1 MTATATHFP
10 YLAGDLARVRTLLA
24 ATVRVGERR
33 INEPC
38 GNLVRNH
45 GRLFRPTLVLTSA
58 YPFAPD
64 GPASEQVVTA
74 AAVTELLHV
83 ATLYHDDLCDQA
95 DTRRGLPTVNAL
107 YGDTIALL
115 CGDHLLASCVELL
128 ADLRPGG
135 VSLFAETLKALCNG
149 QFLETVDLG
158 DLTRGEEAYFEAIGG
173 KTAKLMSASAEL
185 GAMQAGAGAQEQK
198 VMASYGHHLGVAF
211 QIWDDLLDLWSAI
224 DTGKPRF
231 GDLRNGVYTLP
242 VIYGLRDRPAE
253 LGELLT
259 SRPLT
264 DEHCREILSLL
275 DATGARQRSLAA
287 AREHIGAALGSLA
300 ELGDLAAEVSPRLL
314 GVARELMPEVEH
326 LLAAVLTEDGGR

>member
-10 YLAGDLARVRTLLA
+10 YLADDLARVRTLLA
-24 ATVRVGERR
+24 ATVRVGEQR

-38 GNLVRNH
+38 GNLIRNN

-58 YPFAPD
+58 YAFAP
-64 GPASEQVVTA
+64 GEPASRQVVTA

-83 ATLYHDDLCDQA
+83 ATLYHDDLCDEA

-107 YGDTIALL
+107 YGNTIALL
-115 CGDHLLASCVELL
+115 CGDHLLACCVELL
-128 ADLRPGG
+128 AELDAAAVL
-135 VSLFAETLKALCNG
+135 LFAETLKALCNG

-158 DLTRGEEAYFEAIGG
+158 DLTRDEEAYFAAISG
-173 KTAKLMSASAEL
+173 KTAKLMSASAAL
-185 GAMQAGAGAQEQK
+185 GAMQAGAGAREQK

-242 VIYGLRDRPAE
+242 VIHGLRNRPDLAE
-253 LGELLT
+253 LL
-259 SRPLT
+259 SNRPLT
-264 DEHCREILSLL
+264 DEHCQQVLSLL
-275 DATGARQRSLAA
+275 DATDARQRSLAA

-300 ELGDLAAEVSPRLL
+300 ELGDLAAEVTPRLL

-326 LLAAVLTEDGGR
+326 LLAAVLDADGDR